1 MSERAFSEGDVEAV
15 LASPVRGT
23 YVPAARDRAEHYGYA
38 GDGRLLN
45 VVTNRARTVVI
56 TVVEQ

>member
-1 MSERAFSEGDVEAV
+1 MSERAFSEADVEAV

-23 YVPAARDRAEHYGYA
+23 YAPAQRNRVEHYGYA
-38 GDGRLLN
+38 AGGRLLN
-45 VVTNRARTVVI
+45 VVTNRARSVVI